1 MNKIDDILEQL
12 KGQQPVIDDPDALTD
27 RIMDSLENLPQI
39 QTKARP
45 VHLWRWVTAAACILL
60 LIGIGLHY
68 QFEGASH
75 PIAQSD
81 TLNQSI
87 GHVQSVNRAR
97 SISQSSTLNQ
107 SIEHAQLFNR
117 ARSVAQ
123 SSTLNQSIDH
133 AQLTNRP
140 RSVDQSTTLDSDPDL
155 HYTAAELTKDT
166 VPYQDPARV
175 DSFIQK
181 LAAYNNVKEGELAC
195 SATSDDKSVSS
206 VYVFP
211 DTKEIDVFSRLLQVA
226 CCYKNETPGYF
237 LNFSHQQFFF
247 ELKDMRR
254 GLQYRWIAERI
265 NGRILLYGTHVPLGT
280 KESSACFQEYR
291 DELMHINSI
300 NHKTKEI

>member
-97 SISQSSTLNQ
+97 SISQSSTLSC
-107 SIEHAQLFNR
+107 SIEHAQLLNR
-117 ARSVAQ
+117 ARST
-123 SSTLNQSIDH
+123 S
-133 AQLTNRP
+133 
-140 RSVDQSTTLDSDPDL
+140 QSTTLS
-155 HYTAAELTKDT
+155 
-166 VPYQDPARV
+166 
-175 DSFIQK
+175 
-181 LAAYNNVKEGELAC
+181 
-195 SATSDDKSVSS
+195 
-206 VYVFP
+206 
-211 DTKEIDVFSRLLQVA
+211 
-226 CCYKNETPGYF
+226 
-237 LNFSHQQFFF
+237 
-247 ELKDMRR
+247 
-254 GLQYRWIAERI
+254 
-265 NGRILLYGTHVPLGT
+265 
-280 KESSACFQEYR
+280 
-291 DELMHINSI
+291 
-300 NHKTKEI
+300 